1 MKHTRFIFAIVAAC
15 LSLASCKSEF
25 EILLNGND
33 SEAKYAR
40 AFEYFNMGKYQKAAQ
55 LFESL
60 SMVSS
65 GTPQDDTVQYYWG
78 LSNYRYKDFYTA
90 ETNFANYI
98 KNYPMSTFT
107 ENATFLRVDCMY
119 NETLRYEL
127 DQAPTRLC
135 LATITQYLT
144 DYPLNDHLDVCNKM
158 IDDLGERLDK
168 KAFESARLYYK
179 MEDYLA
185 AHVAFKNVLKDDAD
199 NRYREDVLYYTAMS
213 SFKYAQNSIPEKQK
227 ERYLTYV
234 DDYLNFIGESP
245 DSRYRRELDILY
257 RKAQKALGKYDG
269 TDEELDKMQ
278 KEFEKDKKYLDKQN
292 QK

>member
-1 MKHTRFIFAIVAAC
+1 M
-15 LSLASCKSEF
+15 
-25 EILLNGND
+25 
-33 SEAKYAR
+33 
-40 AFEYFNMGKYQKAAQ
+40 
-55 LFESL
+55 
-60 SMVSS
+60 
-65 GTPQDDTVQYYWG
+65 
-78 LSNYRYKDFYTA
+78 YR
-90 ETNFANYI
+90 
-98 KNYPMSTFT
+98 
-107 ENATFLRVDCMY
+107 
-119 NETLRYEL
+119 ETLRYEL

-135 LATITQYLT
+135 FATITQYLT